1 VNAVSILASFDFLL
15 VNENLALVC
24 GNTIM
29 GNNRPVDASE
39 CATGC
44 TGDLNKK
51 CGGQS
56 RLNIYVKNNYQYT
69 TGPPTA
75 LDKYK
80 NYKMNQCQMYVFL

>member
-1 VNAVSILASFDFLL
+1 VNAVSILALSDFFL

-29 GNNRPVDASE
+29 GNNRAVDASE

-44 TGDLNKK
+44 TGDLNQK
-51 CGGQS
+51 CGGQI

-69 TGPPTA
+69 TGPATA
-75 LDKYK
+75 LASYK
-80 NYKMNQCQMYVFL
+80 NYRRYLCQMYVFL